1 MRLKTF
7 YLLIF
12 IGLLAVACKQNR
24 DQIIYRVAD
33 NAHILT
39 DDQKSNLIKQIKE
52 LEQSVGS
59 QIAILIIE
67 SLEGEKIEA
76 YSLRIAENWEIGRK
90 DYDDGVL
97 ITIALHDRQT
107 RIEVGY
113 GLEKIIKDEI
123 AAQIIRENMIPN
135 FRTEN
140 YYEGLR
146 IAVDKIKTLIKGNQ
160 EFVGQRF

>member
-1 MRLKTF
+1 MRLKIF
-7 YLLIF
+7 YLF
-12 IGLLAVACKQNR
+12 VFVELLVVACKQNR
-24 DQIIYRVAD
+24 DQIIYRVSD
-33 NAHILT
+33 NARILN
-39 DDQKSNLIKQIKE
+39 DNQKYDLTEQIKE

-97 ITIALHDRQT
+97 ITVALQDRET

-146 IAVDKIKTLIKGNQ
+146 IAVDKIKTLIKGNR
-160 EFVGQRF
+160 ELVRQRF

>member
-12 IGLLAVACKQNR
+12 IGLFTVACGQR
-24 DQIIYRVAD
+24 EQIIYRVAN

-39 DDQKSNLIKQIKE
+39 DDQISNLTKQIKE

-97 ITIALHDRQT
+97 ITVALHDRQT

-123 AAQIIRENMIPN
+123 AAQIIREDMIPN
-135 FRTEN
+135 FQTEN

-146 IAVDKIKTLIKGNQ
+146 IAVDKIKTLIKGNR
-160 EFVGQRF
+160 ELVGQRF